1 MPGLHRGDDS
11 TKTDFSG
18 FSLFVCLV
26 EQNTNIP
33 YICVCCLLR
42 QDFLLVCLFV
52 QMGYNPGHACLYAHL
67 FKKTLDFKVREDL
80 LEHLWFPLS
89 VVPSVV
95 RNKNS
100 RNLSFFFFRL

>member
-52 QMGYNPGHACLYAHL
+52 CADGIQSRSYL
-67 FKKTLDFKVREDL
+67 FVCS
-80 LEHLWFPLS
+80 S
-89 VVPSVV
+89 V
-95 RNKNS
+95 
-100 RNLSFFFFRL
+100 